1 MIRSIRRGERPAV
14 SDAGPQRQ
22 LTDRA
27 TPELWGALVGSAVA
41 LPGVEEGHSQVSPAS
56 SRALFLRDQRDHV
69 VPWTSLAPDG
79 RLEPVHLHGVEDTS
93 VHLCLPVARGV
104 ELTELGWA
112 IPHQYEP
119 AQRRGTRGRA
129 VDHRGEPRVRS
140 RPWRRTPGAPPR
152 LITSRPATP
161 HGRLRA

>member
-1 MIRSIRRGERPAV
+1 MIRSIRRDERPAV

-93 VHLCLPVARGV
+93 VHLCLPVARGA

-112 IPHQYEP
+112 TPHQYEDH
-119 AQRRGTRGRA
+119 GTEFMIYGPRDVEELA
-129 VDHRGEPRVRS
+129 VVLSIIEESLAFARD
-140 RPWRRTPGAPPR
+140 PGDE
-152 LITSRPATP
+152 RPAHQP
-161 HGRLRA
+161 A